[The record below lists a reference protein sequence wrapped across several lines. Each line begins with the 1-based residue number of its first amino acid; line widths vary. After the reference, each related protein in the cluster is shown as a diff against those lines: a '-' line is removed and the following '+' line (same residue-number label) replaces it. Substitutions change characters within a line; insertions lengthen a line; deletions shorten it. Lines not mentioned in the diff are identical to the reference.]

1 MKLKYCVFLGIIV
14 LLYSCD
20 KPVDLPDFDESQWQS
35 DHNGCSGV
43 RLQML
48 DNLEQA
54 KEHIK
59 GLSEDEV
66 VRVLGK
72 PDKNELYKRNQKF
85 YIYEIDNAEEC
96 GQKTEGADHVYLN
109 IRFNATGLAKE
120 VLVYRD

>member
-1 MKLKYCVFLGIIV
+1 MKLRYCIFLSV
-14 LLYSCD
+14 VALLYSCNKAID
-20 KPVDLPDFDESQWQS
+20 IPGFDESKWQS
-35 DHNGCSGV
+35 DHNGCSGA
-43 RLQML
+43 RLQMM
-48 DNLEQA
+48 DNLEQT

-85 YIYEIDNAEEC
+85 YIYEIDNAPEC
-96 GQKTEGADHVYLN
+96 EPNPGDTDHIYLN

-120 VLVYRD
+120 VLIYRD